1 MLVKQLSVFM
11 ENRPGRL
18 YKLTN
23 ALGKAGID
31 FVTLSIADTKDFG
44 IVRFIARDNER
55 AYEILKKE
63 GFTVGITELIGVEV
77 DDKPNALAEVV
88 ALMEEANMNIEY
100 LYSFVLTNHNSA
112 KILMRVE
119 DTDRAVRLLEGKGI
133 RLPFS
138 TEPTPRRGP
147 GTGTAPAPGTTS
159 SFSTAAASP
168 WVGTPSSAPPGPL
181 IRSSSWCSRT
191 TGSIRRPAGRR
202 T

>member
-18 YKLTN
+18 SN

-133 RLPFS
+133 RLLS
-138 TEPTPRRGP
+138 EKI
-147 GTGTAPAPGTTS
+147 
-159 SFSTAAASP
+159 
-168 WVGTPSSAPPGPL
+168 L
-181 IRSSSWCSRT
+181 
-191 TGSIRRPAGRR
+191 
-202 T
+202 

>member
-100 LYSFVLTNHNSA
+100 LYSF
-112 KILMRVE
+112 
-119 DTDRAVRLLEGKGI
+119 
-133 RLPFS
+133 
-138 TEPTPRRGP
+138 
-147 GTGTAPAPGTTS
+147 
-159 SFSTAAASP
+159 ASE
-168 WVGTPSSAPPGPL
+168 
-181 IRSSSWCSRT
+181 
-191 TGSIRRPAGRR
+191 TGSAHIGFKTEDVDAALAVLDKLGVKVL
-202 T
+202 

>member
-119 DTDRAVRLLEGKGI
+119 DTDRAVRLFEGKGI
-133 RLPFS
+133 RLLY
-138 TEPTPRRGP
+138 EKI
-147 GTGTAPAPGTTS
+147 
-159 SFSTAAASP
+159 
-168 WVGTPSSAPPGPL
+168 L
-181 IRSSSWCSRT
+181 
-191 TGSIRRPAGRR
+191 
-202 T
+202 

>member
-18 YKLTN
+18 YKLTH
-23 ALGKAGID
+23 ALGKEGID

-77 DDKPNALAEVV
+77 ADRPNALAEVV
-88 ALMEEANMNIEY
+88 SLMEEGSINIEY

-112 KILMRVE
+112 KILMRDN
-119 DTDRAVRLLEGKGI
+119 DTERAVALLEKKGI
-133 RLPFS
+133 KLLS
-138 TEPTPRRGP
+138 EKI
-147 GTGTAPAPGTTS
+147 
-159 SFSTAAASP
+159 
-168 WVGTPSSAPPGPL
+168 L
-181 IRSSSWCSRT
+181 
-191 TGSIRRPAGRR
+191 
-202 T
+202 